1 MRYANKAALLEEIE
15 KIPLPHRLEVVRGLG
30 MLVGAEML
38 FDTLQAPD
46 YPLDSRFGEQLP
58 APLQEAFYEGVGC
71 GFAETLCRFWRMLLI
86 PEDAAAAQRAKLL
99 DGEWIR
105 CHSLMS
111 KLPQKNADLINRG
124 FANELRE
131 RYLPPAIRAY
141 VDAKLKN
148 VL

>member
-1 MRYANKAALLEEIE
+1 M
-15 KIPLPHRLEVVRGLG
+15 VRGLG

-86 PEDAAAAQRAKLL
+86 PEDAAAAQSAKLL
-99 DGEWIR
+99 EGEWIR

-124 FANELRE
+124 FANELQE

>member
-1 MRYANKAALLEEIE
+1 LAEIE
-15 KIPLPHRLEVVRGLG
+15 KIPLTYRLQAVHGIG

-58 APLQEAFYEGVGC
+58 ARLQEAFYEGIGS
-71 GFAETLCRFWRMLLI
+71 GFAETLCRFWRMSLI
-86 PEDAAAAQRAKLL
+86 PEHAPVSQRAELL
-99 DGEWIR
+99 EVEWRR

-124 FANELRE
+124 FANELQE
-131 RYLPPAIRAY
+131 RYLPPSIRAY

-148 VL
+148 VM